1 MNQIRPNETTSTIPD
16 PQDLIDAAHSLIPKL
31 RERSEACEAAGR
43 VPDESI
49 QEMIDLRLFDITKPK
64 AYGGFEMGWDT
75 FGEVAIKI
83 GSGCGSTGW
92 VFSVLGQHPLL
103 ANRIGRDLM
112 DEIWTDNPNALIA
125 ATKWQSGSLKKVEGG
140 YIGSGVST
148 FGSGCLHSEWVVI
161 GGAPVEDSDE
171 VVGAILPMEDVEIL
185 DTWHPDGLVGT
196 GSHHIKL
203 DNAIIP
209 DHRAR
214 VPGKKPSGGIIDA
227 PLYRTT
233 GLGVPFGLS
242 TVLAGVAI
250 HALEI
255 FCDGMRDRRSRDGSR
270 IADIQSLQM
279 RVGESAAEIEAA
291 LALIRTH
298 LKGLMKT
305 LEGLPA
311 PTGAGGYEHGKW
323 PDLTGQ
329 GIVDGAWPAA
339 GTGDDSAHIATANS
353 HAAQLAYSAIERLS
367 YAAGAS
373 QLDHTNPLLRCLRDA
388 TAGTRQYGIN
398 WDVART
404 RSGKSFLGVS

>member
-1 MNQIRPNETTSTIPD
+1 MDQIRTPD
-16 PQDLIDAAHSLIPKL
+16 PQELIDSAHSMIPRL
-31 RERSEACEAAGR
+31 RARAEKCEELGR
-43 VPDESI
+43 VPEESI
-49 QEMIDLRLFDITKPK
+49 EEMKDLRLFDITKPK
-64 AYGGFEMGWDT
+64 AYGGLEMGWET
-75 FGEVAIKI
+75 FGEVAIKM
-83 GSGCGSTGW
+83 GAGCASSGW

-103 ANRIGRDLM
+103 VNRIGKDCM
-112 DEIWTDNPNALIA
+112 DEIWTKDPDALIA
-125 ATKWQSGSLKKVEGG
+125 ATKWQSGSLKKVDGG
-140 YIGSGVST
+140 YFGNGIST
-148 FGSGCLHSEWVVI
+148 FGSGSLHSQWCII
-161 GGAPVEDSDE
+161 GGAPVDDSDE
-171 VVGAILPMEDVEIL
+171 VVGAVLPMEDIEIL

-203 DNAIIP
+203 DNTFIP
-209 DHRAR
+209 NHRAR
-214 VPGKKPSGGIIDA
+214 VPGKAPEGGIIDA

-242 TVLAGVAI
+242 TVLVGNAM

-255 FCDGMRDRRSRDGSR
+255 FIDNMRDRKSRDGAK

-279 RVGESAAEIEAA
+279 RVGESAAEIDSAYR
-291 LALIRTH
+291 LIQSH

-323 PDLTGQ
+323 PELTGK
-329 GIVDGAWPAA
+329 GIVDGQWPAA
-339 GTGDDSAHIATANS
+339 GTGDDSPHIATANS
-353 HAAQLAYSAIERLS
+353 YAAQMAYSAVERLS

-404 RSGKSFLGVS
+404 RSGKSFLGA